1 MDRVPRHGRRRRRH
15 EQEEQSLR
23 PAPPALALTGASSVR
38 SAPPLSH
45 ENVARLQRS
54 AGNQQVGRM
63 IARSG
68 YRDDELLAEEYAK
81 DAQSSFGKAKE
92 RATRWWGDLFGKK
105 EPDQGPDK
113 LSGVMDD
120 SLKVAKYVDD
130 GLKAAK
136 GTLNLLAGDI
146 PSSDGRKKL
155 KEAAEH
161 FGDAAEKLGKAKDT
175 VDWVN
180 DKIALYEDVSALV
193 RAIQTL
199 RKPGT
204 PAEEAAAAFDALFAS
219 AGRLGGKLPEG
230 PWQAYFGFLA
240 EFESQGGFFANMIK
254 KFMPA
259 NRVSGYDDETMKLFQ
274 TNRVWD
280 TVWN

>member
-1 MDRVPRHGRRRRRH
+1 MTGMHRQARRRRRR
-15 EQEEQSLR
+15 EDEEATLLP
-23 PAPPALALTGASSVR
+23 PAPALTRASSAR
-38 SAPPLSH
+38 SVPPLTR
-45 ENVARLQRS
+45 ENVALLQRT
-54 AGNQQVGRM
+54 AGNQQVQRMM
-63 IARSG
+63 IAR
-68 YRDDELLAEEYAK
+68 YRDEELLAEEYAK

-92 RATRWWGDLFGKK
+92 RATRWFGDLFGKK

-146 PSSDGRKKL
+146 PATENRKKL
-155 KEAAEH
+155 KQVAEQ
-161 FGDAAEKLGKAKDT
+161 FGEAAEKLGKAKET

-180 DKIALYEDVSALV
+180 DKVALYEDTTALV

-199 RKPGT
+199 RKPGVSS
-204 PAEEAAAAFDALFAS
+204 EEAAVAFDALFAA
-219 AGRLGGKLPEG
+219 AGRLGAKLPEG
-230 PWQAYFGFLA
+230 PWSAYFEFLA
-240 EFESQGGFFANMIK
+240 AFESQGGFFAGMIK

-259 NRVSGYDDETMKLFQ
+259 NRVSGYDDETMKLLQ

>member
-1 MDRVPRHGRRRRRH
+1 MATRQRSARRRRRH
-15 EQEEQSLR
+15 DEEEPLR
-23 PAPPALALTGASSVR
+23 LQAPSIALTGATSVR
-38 SAPPLSH
+38 TPPPLSR

-54 AGNQQVGRM
+54 AGNQQVTQM

-68 YRDDELLAEEYAK
+68 YRDEELLAEEYAK
-81 DAQSSFGKAKE
+81 DAQSWFGKAKE
-92 RATRWWGDLFGKK
+92 RGTRWWGDTFGKKK
-105 EPDQGPDK
+105 EPDLGPDK

-136 GTLNLLAGDI
+136 GTLNMLAGDI
-146 PSSDGRKKL
+146 PGTDGRKQL
-155 KEAAEH
+155 KAAAEH
-161 FGDAAEKLGKAKDT
+161 FGDAAEKLGKATKT

-180 DKIALYEDVSALV
+180 DKIALYEDVSKLI
-193 RAIQTL
+193 RAIQVL
-199 RKPGT
+199 RKQGT
-204 PAEEAAAAFDALFAS
+204 SAEEAAVAFDSLFAA

-240 EFESQGGFFANMIK
+240 EFESQGGFFAGMIK

-259 NRVSGYDDETMKLFQ
+259 NRVSGYDAETRKLFE

-280 TVWN
+280 TVN